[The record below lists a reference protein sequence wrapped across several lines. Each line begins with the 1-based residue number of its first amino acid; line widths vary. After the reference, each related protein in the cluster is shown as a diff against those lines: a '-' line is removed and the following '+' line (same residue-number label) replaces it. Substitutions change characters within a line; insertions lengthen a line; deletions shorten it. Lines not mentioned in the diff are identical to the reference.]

1 MNAPST
7 PSGPALPTARGR
19 FAPSPTGDLHAGSLL
34 AALGSW
40 LFARSAAGGW
50 LVRIEDV
57 DRPREVPGAAARQ
70 LETLAACG
78 LVADGPVIRQS
89 ERGAVYRGALDRLL
103 AQGDAFT
110 CHCSRADLAATGGV
124 HARCVARRE
133 RPDPAV
139 RFRVPP
145 GTRIGFHD
153 QVQGRYEQDLSRTVG
168 DFVLLRADGC
178 WAYQL
183 AVVVDDAAQGI
194 TGVVRG
200 ADLIDSTPRQI
211 LLQRALGL
219 PTPTYAH
226 LPLLLGR
233 DGRKLSKSDAD
244 LPVDPADPLPALAV
258 AWRHLGQ
265 RPLELP
271 RGTAPADFLHA
282 AMAGF
287 DPRRIPRTL
296 PFPGA

>member
-1 MNAPST
+1 MNDPPPPA
-7 PSGPALPTARGR
+7 GPAAPTVRGR

-40 LFARSAAGGW
+40 LFARSAGGGW

-70 LETLAACG
+70 LATLAACG
-78 LVADGPVIRQS
+78 LVGDGPVIRQS
-89 ERGAVYRGALDRLL
+89 GRGTVYREALDRLL

-124 HARCVARRE
+124 HTRCVARRE

-145 GTRIGFHD
+145 GTRVGFD
-153 QVQGRYEQDLSRTVG
+153 DRIQGHYGQDLSSTVG

-219 PTPTYAH
+219 PTPSYAH
-226 LPLLLGR
+226 LPLLLDR
-233 DGRKLSKSDAD
+233 DGRKLSKSGAG
-244 LPVDPADPLPALAV
+244 LPVDPAHPLPALEL
-258 AWRHLGQ
+258 AWGRLGQ
-265 RPLELP
+265 PPLELP
-271 RGTAPADFLHA
+271 RGTTAPDFLRA
-282 AMAGF
+282 AVAAF
-287 DPRRIPRTL
+287 EPRRIPRALRT
-296 PFPGA
+296 PGP